1 MKKQKLAKEMM
12 SERCE
17 LLEEKLIEKKNQSL
31 IFQFHHIHNIMFRVA
46 NKMINASAVP
56 IKMEQ
61 LPVLMTLFY
70 FKEQSQQSVANHISR
85 DKSSVLR
92 TAQALEKKGLLAFTK
107 DEQDA
112 RRKVLALTETGKF
125 VAIQVEDLIRDIE
138 KEIAA
143 ALSDRPKKELLGIL
157 KQSADRLENLA
168 NS

>member
-1 MKKQKLAKEMM
+1 MKKEKLVKEVAPD
-12 SERCE
+12 RCE
-17 LLEEKLIEKKNQSL
+17 LLENKLIEKKNQSL

-56 IKMEQ
+56 VKMEQ

-70 FKEQSQQSVANHISR
+70 FKAQSQQSVANHINR

-107 DEQDA
+107 DEKDA

-125 VAIQVEDLIRDIE
+125 VAIQVEDLVRDIE
-138 KEIAA
+138 KEIGA
-143 ALSDRPKKELLGIL
+143 ALSDRPKSELLEIL
-157 KQSADRLENLA
+157 KQSAAKLEDLA

>member
-1 MKKQKLAKEMM
+1 MKKEKLAKPRDVD
-12 SERCE
+12 SCE

-56 IKMEQ
+56 VKMEQ

-70 FKEQSQQSVANHISR
+70 FKEQSQQSVANHINR

-92 TAQALEKKGLLAFTK
+92 TAQALEKKGLLAFKK
-107 DEQDA
+107 DEEDA

-125 VAIQVEDLIRDIE
+125 VAIQVEDLVGDIE
-138 KEIAA
+138 KEIGA
-143 ALSDRPKKELLGIL
+143 ALSDRPKNELLKIL
-157 KQSADRLENLA
+157 KQSAGKLEDLA